1 MKRQRR
7 QNGSMKARGFT
18 LLELLVVIG
27 IIGLLAA
34 MGIPALKGISQ
45 SNSVS
50 AGTRQLVDDI
60 NMARQHAM
68 NERTTVYMV
77 FLPDLAGTLQST
89 NLTGTAIPAGFMNR
103 VTNLTA
109 AQFTSYNFLTLR
121 TVGDQPGQGRPRYLS
136 EWKRL
141 PEGVFI
147 PTNKF
152 QMRIGSDLAEWVR
165 EDDNKTNR
173 SLPYAALPFPVGR
186 STGRCLLP
194 YIGFNHRG
202 QLLGPAQNQPRG
214 SDEYLQLIRGT
225 IIYPEAGD
233 PVTTFPEVIEQPK
246 GNGQFNPIIQID
258 WITGRARVK
267 QPEA

>member
-1 MKRQRR
+1 
-7 QNGSMKARGFT
+7 MKARGFT

-34 MGIPALKGISQ
+34 MGIPALKSFNQ
-45 SNSVS
+45 SNSVA

-77 FLPDLAGTLQST
+77 FLPDIAGTLQST
-89 NLTGTAIPAGFMNR
+89 NLTGTAIQPGFLNR
-103 VTNLTA
+103 VTNLMA
-109 AQFTSYNFLTLR
+109 GQFTSYNFLTMR

-136 EWKRL
+136 EWKQL
-141 PEGVFI
+141 PDGVFI

-152 QMRIGSDLAEWVR
+152 NLNDGTNPSEWYNP
-165 EDDNKTNR
+165 DDGVTNR
-173 SLPYAALPFPVGR
+173 TLPYAALPFPVGR
-186 STGRCLLP
+186 STGRALLP
-194 YIGFNHRG
+194 YIAFDHRG
-202 QLLGPAQNQPRG
+202 QLLGIEKDKPRG
-214 SDEYLQLIRGT
+214 SDEYLQLMRGS
-225 IIYPEAGD
+225 IIYPSPGE
-233 PVTTFPEVIEQPK
+233 PMLTPPELIEQPK
-246 GNGQFNPIIQID
+246 DNGKFNPIIQID